1 MTGLDKIQ
9 IKEFDS
15 VIDLLEELDR
25 EGITGQER
33 AAVYKRYMNLRARMH
48 GHPYSGGFELT
59 PLCNFDC
66 KMCYV
71 HLNRTQMG
79 DAKLLSTEQWIRIM
93 EQAINAGMM
102 HAYLTGGECLS
113 YPGFRELYLYLRSR
127 GLGVSVLT
135 NGQLLTEEMADFFA
149 QYPPDMIQITVYG
162 SCDDAYEAVTGH
174 RAFEDVKQA
183 IERLKKRNLRLFLAV
198 TPNRFM
204 QDDGH
209 ALLEYLRSTGVR
221 YGVGTGSLP
230 AREDTGRKLEEYSPE
245 SDVYV
250 QLHQDEREYYK
261 SITRWDNGKMNLVD
275 YIPTGFDAKSK
286 IPCSSGVCAFHINW
300 KGEMTPCIP
309 FNAINRSVLMD
320 GFDDCWLWIKEQ
332 MTAYEPP
339 KECLE
344 CPNSSVCVSC
354 PAERTLGVLN
364 GPVSKAVCERYA
376 HFVRAGILKIPEE
389 QECM

>member
-1 MTGLDKIQ
+1 MDKIQ

-15 VIDLLEELDR
+15 AIDLLEELDR
-25 EGITGQER
+25 EGITGQAR
-33 AAVYKRYMNLRARMH
+33 AKIYKRYMNLRARML
-48 GHPYSGGFELT
+48 GKPYSGGFELT

-71 HLNRTQMG
+71 HLNRAQMG
-79 DAKLLSTEQWIRIM
+79 ETKLLSTQQWIDIM
-93 EQAINAGMM
+93 DQAIDAGMM
-102 HAYLTGGECLS
+102 HADLTGGECLS

-127 GLGVSVLT
+127 GVGVSVLT

-162 SCDDAYEAVTGH
+162 SCDDAYEAVTGR
-174 RAFEDVKQA
+174 RAFEDVKAA

-204 QDDGH
+204 QEDGH
-209 ALLEYLRSTGVR
+209 ALLEFLRSTGVR

-230 AREDTGRKLEEYSPE
+230 AREDTGRKLEEYAPE

-250 QLHQDEREYYK
+250 QLHLDERKYHKLYAQPARE
-261 SITRWDNGKMNLVD
+261 SNNLVD
-275 YIPTGFDAKSK
+275 YIPTNFEPISK
-286 IPCSSGVCAFHINW
+286 LPCSSGVSTFHINW

-309 FNAINRSVLMD
+309 FNTINHSVLQY
-320 GFDDCWLWIKEQ
+320 GFEGCWLWIREQ
-332 MTAYEPP
+332 MSAYEPP
-339 KECLE
+339 KECAD
-344 CPNSSVCVSC
+344 CPNVSVCASC
-354 PAERTLGVLN
+354 PAERTLGFLN
-364 GPVSKAVCERYA
+364 GPVNKAVCDRYA
-376 HFVRAGILKIPEE
+376 HFVQVGILQSSVE